1 MANDHSDE
9 EPVQPVAEDAA
20 PAEAELEET
29 APTEADQEDSEAAG
43 ADQEETEQSGSE
55 EVTAVAAQAEADQ
68 EDDDLIC
75 SVCRQPIMLEQEYM
89 NASYGPVHAEPCSHQ
104 TVSR

>member
-1 MANDHSDE
+1 MVNEDTTVG
-9 EPVQPVAEDAA
+9 PVQPVAEDAA

-55 EVTAVAAQAEADQ
+55 EATAVSLQAEADQ

-75 SVCRQPIMLEQEYM
+75 SLCRKPIMLEQDYV